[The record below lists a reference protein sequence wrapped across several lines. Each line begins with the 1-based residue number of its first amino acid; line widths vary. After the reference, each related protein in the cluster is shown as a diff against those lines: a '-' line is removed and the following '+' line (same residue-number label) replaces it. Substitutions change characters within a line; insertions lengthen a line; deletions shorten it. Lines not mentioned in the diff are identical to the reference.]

1 MEDYDVDLLMQ
12 ENDELKIEKTNLEI
26 SLEEANNEIERLTSI
41 LEEVETVLNRI

>member
-26 SLEEANNEIERLTSI
+26 SLEEANDEIERLTSI